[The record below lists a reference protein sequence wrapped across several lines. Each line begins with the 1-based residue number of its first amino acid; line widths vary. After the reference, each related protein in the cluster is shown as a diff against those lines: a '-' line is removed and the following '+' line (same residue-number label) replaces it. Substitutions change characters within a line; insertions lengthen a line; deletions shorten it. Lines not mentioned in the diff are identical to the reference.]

1 MTSTKAPKTL
11 VLTSTK
17 NRVTTLTMNLPARL
31 NGWTMEM
38 MTALK
43 SALRQA
49 GSDPETSAVILTGA
63 DPYYSAGVNLGA
75 TLKLGHPRT
84 LRALIIELNQN
95 LFDTFL
101 DFPKPILA
109 AVNGPVIGAAM
120 TSATLCDGILA
131 SERATFSTPFAAL
144 GVPPEGC
151 SSVHFP
157 RLLGAAA
164 AARMLGAEGWKP
176 TAAQALEVGL
186 VQWVA
191 PHESLLEEAQKI
203 AEGWVEAGAVRGFRA
218 GSTREEL
225 KAVNAKESVAVADAF
240 LSTPFLDGQIRF
252 LWKKK
257 KRRPALMFLALRVT
271 RPAWSLLLR

>member
-1 MTSTKAPKTL
+1 
-11 VLTSTK
+11 
-17 NRVTTLTMNLPARL
+17 
-31 NGWTMEM
+31 
-38 MTALK
+38 
-43 SALRQA
+43 
-49 GSDPETSAVILTGA
+49 
-63 DPYYSAGVNLGA
+63 
-75 TLKLGHPRT
+75 
-84 LRALIIELNQN
+84 
-95 LFDTFL
+95 
-101 DFPKPILA
+101 
-109 AVNGPVIGAAM
+109 M

>member
-63 DPYYSAGVNLGA
+63 DPYYSAGVNLGP
-75 TLKLGHPRT
+75 TLKFGHPRT